1 VGVETELLHARSR
14 SYRSGLDPS
23 GARSSGA
30 CLTGVPFFSYGKGG
44 LSVTT
49 HFSRV
54 IDFLVDIVPSES
66 RFIAPVY
73 RSGSSRPLP
82 QLRYRLE
89 DGLASAINHRGEE

>member
-1 VGVETELLHARSR
+1 MGVETELLHARSR

-30 CLTGVPFFSYGKGG
+30 CLTGVPFFSKGG

-54 IDFLVDIVPSES
+54 IDFLIDIVPSES